1 MIVKPVKD
9 FMLACDQTVGIENK
23 EQEALYAKLMQEELT
38 ELEEAVEKND
48 VEEILDACCDLVW
61 VTVGFYLSKQTV
73 VEETLFDNILE
84 IQDNRTNYFLDDRLA
99 ELRKMFYNIRHF
111 SEYDFIFEIILLA
124 KYADFDFVGAYN
136 EVARSNM
143 SKVDSTTGKVLKR
156 EDGKVLKPETYSP
169 PNLSPFI

>member
-38 ELEEAVEKND
+38 ELEEAVENRNA
-48 VEEILDACCDLVW
+48 EGILDACCDLVW
-61 VTVGFYLSKQTV
+61 VTIGFYLSKQTV
-73 VEETLFDNILE
+73 IEENLFDIVLK
-84 IQDNRTNYFLDDRLA
+84 IQDDRLNYFLDDRLS
-99 ELRKMFYNIRHF
+99 EIRKMFYNTNHF

-156 EDGKVLKPETYSP
+156 EDGKVMKPESYSP
-169 PNLSPFI
+169 PNLSPYI